1 VSVCRVDIYYQV
13 ELIRQVNERSLRE
26 LTEVESVETVRL
38 MKQLISVERRE
49 VVEGEDQLLE
59 RLVKSREGVVVDV
72 GQLIVRQVETRQ
84 PHQSV
89 AVYRL

>member
-1 VSVCRVDIYYQV
+1 MSVCRVDIYYQV

>member
-1 VSVCRVDIYYQV
+1 M
-13 ELIRQVNERSLRE
+13 RE

>member
-1 VSVCRVDIYYQV
+1 MSVCRVDIYYQV

-72 GQLIVRQVETRQ
+72 GQLIVRQVETQQ

>member
-1 VSVCRVDIYYQV
+1 M
-13 ELIRQVNERSLRE
+13 RE

-72 GQLIVRQVETRQ
+72 GQLIVRQVETQQ